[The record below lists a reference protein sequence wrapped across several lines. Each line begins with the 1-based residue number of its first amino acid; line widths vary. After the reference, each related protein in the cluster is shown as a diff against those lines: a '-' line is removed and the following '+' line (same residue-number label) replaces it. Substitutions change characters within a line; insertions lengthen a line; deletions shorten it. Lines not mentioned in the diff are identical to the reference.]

1 MPVLQ
6 KDDYDT
12 WAMEM
17 EHYLEYIDNE
27 VWKVIQN
34 GKTQRASHKDVFMAL
49 VDAKRSGQPSRQD
62 ANHKFLKSLLLAWDS
77 LAMTMRTKKNIDTL
91 SIDDLYNNISVFEHN
106 IQKTS
111 SSSLTSD
118 NVVFLSQA
126 KASSSKHK
134 PSHNSGS
141 YGSYITSSSK
151 ASTTATLGLAD
162 EVIYSFLATN
172 ADDVDLIHED
182 LDQID
187 DLDLEE
193 MDINWQI
200 AMTAI
205 KIKKFYKKTGRRP
218 RVDGKMHVAFDK
230 RKVECFNCHNTGHFA
245 RECKFKGSKEGSRQE
260 AGRGQDFKPVRT
272 EKEALMTIDEG
283 QINWVEQT
291 ADEELNH
298 ALMAFTVNNEVS
310 MCSKLCLD
318 SYNALQAKYD
328 ELQSEFGD
336 QEAALTAHK
345 LAVKKL
351 ESQLRASHKQQSSLT
366 EKLNFQANQ
375 IFEKDEKLKKY
386 RRIGMKAVKDKDAL
400 QKIVDSWFASSKNLW
415 KLIDCGMSSTVKIGL
430 GYGIQSNAEVLGYE
444 EEISRGIFAFRETD
458 AGYYDIP
465 LYSRFKQVEYKGV
478 PHPLSG
484 DYTPREQEDID
495 DSLYEYGKHGP
506 QPKSPSST
514 VSNAS
519 SIVFS
524 ICPSNDS
531 NGELGAVSDASSTHY
546 STCQSND
553 SDGELGTVSDHS
565 VNDDPIHDNIPIP
578 SIEQVTIATQKT
590 QPQVPKPTQT
600 VDPSCAQHVKSP
612 RQPIRTP
619 VTSSSILSNNRQNW
633 NQQME
638 RELGAGYSFERKP
651 CFVCGSLSH
660 LIKDCDYYE
669 KKMAREAAL
678 KSKRVV
684 HADVRQATP
693 AWTNTNRVNKANQ
706 FTPRP
711 VQLSNIRPNLST
723 ASKTIKTGRVNVNT
737 GHGNVSS
744 GSVHVNSGTQFKSGA
759 SRFNTGKQ
767 HVNSGSV
774 HVNSGTQFKSGASRF
789 NTGKQ
794 TVNSGSLQ
802 VNTARVN
809 RPVSNNTSPKLS
821 QVNLTSPKK
830 CFSKQRS
837 PVNRPFSRYTA
848 HKSNKYAV
856 KGKMGTAVKTSA
868 GCVWRKAIPLSKT
881 NSGPTPD
888 SNVNVSR
895 GPQGRPKP

>member
-1 MPVLQ
+1 MMSPGGSIVAGHEDINGFLAVYTPSNHLIRTNSKQ
-6 KDDYDT
+6 VGVIPKVMLNILKEFLLLLGRHPFHNKVHRKQHLTDVSAADAIDGN
-12 WAMEM
+12 
-17 EHYLEYIDNE
+17 YLDIKDNE

-34 GKTQRASHKDVFMAL
+34 GNSKKRVTKGKDGVYRVLPPTTQEEQFADEKERKARTLLLMAVPKEMTWMMPKMIWGSHQDKFCVEKGYDRFQKLLSQLDAL
-49 VDAKRSGQPSRQD
+49 GAGVTDED
-62 ANHKFLKSLLLAWDS
+62 ANHKFL
-77 LAMTMRTKKNIDTL
+77 
-91 SIDDLYNNISVFEHN
+91 
-106 IQKTS
+106 
-111 SSSLTSD
+111 
-118 NVVFLSQA
+118 
-126 KASSSKHK
+126 
-134 PSHNSGS
+134 S
-141 YGSYITSSSK
+141 YHLFT
-151 ASTTATLGLAD
+151 
-162 EVIYSFLATN
+162 TN

-245 RECKFKGSKEGSRQE
+245 RECKFKGSKEGNRQE
-260 AGRGQDFKPVRT
+260 AGKGQNFKPVQI

-310 MCSKLCLD
+310 MCSKFD
-318 SYNALQAKYD
+318 
-328 ELQSEFGD
+328 
-336 QEAALTAHK
+336 
-345 LAVKKL
+345 
-351 ESQLRASHKQQSSLT
+351 
-366 EKLNFQANQ
+366 
-375 IFEKDEKLKKY
+375 
-386 RRIGMKAVKDKDAL
+386 
-400 QKIVDSWFASSKNLW
+400 
-415 KLIDCGMSSTVKIGL
+415 
-430 GYGIQSNAEVLGYE
+430 
-444 EEISRGIFAFRETD
+444 
-458 AGYYDIP
+458 
-465 LYSRFKQVEYKGV
+465 
-478 PHPLSG
+478 
-484 DYTPREQEDID
+484 
-495 DSLYEYGKHGP
+495 
-506 QPKSPSST
+506 
-514 VSNAS
+514 
-519 SIVFS
+519 
-524 ICPSNDS
+524 
-531 NGELGAVSDASSTHY
+531 GELGAVSDASSTHY

-553 SDGELGTVSDHS
+553 SDGELGTVSNQS
-565 VNDDPIHDNIPIP
+565 VNDNPIPIP
-578 SIEQVTIATQKT
+578 SVEQVTIATQKT
-590 QPQVPKPTQT
+590 QPQVPKPKQP
-600 VDPSCAQHVKSP
+600 VDPSCAQHVKTP
-612 RQPIRTP
+612 RQQISTP
-619 VTSSSILSNNRQNW
+619 VTFSPIPSNNRQNW
-633 NQQME
+633 NQRME

-737 GHGNVSS
+737 GHGNVNS

-794 TVNSGSLQ
+794 HVNSGSVHVNSGTQ
-802 VNTARVN
+802 FKSGASRFNTGKQHVNSGSVHVNTARVN
-809 RPVSNNTSPKLS
+809 RPVSNNTSPKPS
-821 QVNLTSPKK
+821 QVNLKSPKK

-837 PVNRPFSRYTA
+837 PVNRPFSRNTA

-868 GCVWRKAIPLSKT
+868 GCVWRKVLVQKRSLEIDEQTAEALQNYGVVSSILEKHASAWMTLWPLGKEAGCSCFVEALGTVPATALSVLTCYRLTRLLMKMMGLSTDFKTKLPDEFEPRGTSQKPFEDGSWVEAICRRYCCAVQASTSMGLEDLIEFYSGEENGSAWCGSVWLSIMVCTVLTLGYKWET
-881 NSGPTPD
+881 
-888 SNVNVSR
+888 
-895 GPQGRPKP
+895 

>member
-1 MPVLQ
+1 MNY
-6 KDDYDT
+6 DYLGNGKGT
-12 WAMEM
+12 
-17 EHYLEYIDNE
+17 YLEYIDYEEEQFDDEYERKACNTA
-27 VWKVIQN
+27 VN
-34 GKTQRASHKDVFMAL
+34 GCSKDHLRRFLAMDDATKSNGSHKTEFWSV
-49 VDAKRSGQPSRQD
+49 
-62 ANHKFLKSLLLAWDS
+62 LLTRDE
-77 LAMTMRTKKNIDTL
+77 N
-91 SIDDLYNNISVFEHN
+91 
-106 IQKTS
+106 
-111 SSSLTSD
+111 
-118 NVVFLSQA
+118 A
-126 KASSSKHK
+126 KAVLNKQFEAFTISSKESLEK
-134 PSHNSGS
+134 GYDRKNG
-141 YGSYITSSSK
+141 YK
-151 ASTTATLGLAD
+151 LAD
-162 EVIYSFLATN
+162 CYVS
-172 ADDVDLIHED
+172 
-182 LDQID
+182 
-187 DLDLEE
+187 
-193 MDINWQI
+193 
-200 AMTAI
+200 I

-245 RECKFKGSKEGSRQE
+245 RECKFKGSKEGNRQE
-260 AGRGQDFKPVRT
+260 AGKGQNFKPVQI

-336 QEAALTAHK
+336 QEAALVAHK

-351 ESQLRASHKQQSSLT
+351 ESQLRASHKQQTSLT

-444 EEISRGIFAFRETD
+444 EEMSRGIFVLRETD

-478 PHPLSG
+478 SHPLSG

-495 DSLYEYGKHGP
+495 DSLYEYGKYGP
-506 QPKSPSST
+506 QPKSPGPI
-514 VSNAS
+514 VSDTS

-531 NGELGAVSDASSTHY
+531 DGDLGAVS
-546 STCQSND
+546 N
-553 SDGELGTVSDHS
+553 HS
-565 VNDDPIHDNIPIP
+565 VNDDPIHDPIPIP

-590 QPQVPKPTQT
+590 QPQVPKPKQT
-600 VDPSCAQHVKSP
+600 GVPSCAQTH

-619 VTSSSILSNNRQNW
+619 VTSSPILSNNRLNW

-638 RELGAGYSFERKP
+638 RELGAGYSFKRKP

-660 LIKDCDYYE
+660 LIKNCDYYE

-678 KSKRVV
+678 KS
-684 HADVRQATP
+684 Q
-693 AWTNTNRVNKANQ
+693 RVNKANQ
-706 FTPRP
+706 FTPRL

-723 ASKTIKTGRVNVNT
+723 ASKNIKTGRVNVNT
-737 GHGNVSS
+737 GHGNV
-744 GSVHVNSGTQFKSGA
+744 
-759 SRFNTGKQ
+759 
-767 HVNSGSV
+767 NSGSV
-774 HVNSGTQFKSGASRF
+774 H
-789 NTGKQ
+789 
-794 TVNSGSLQ
+794 

-809 RPVSNNTSPKLS
+809 RPVSNNTSPELS
-821 QVNLTSPKK
+821 Q
-830 CFSKQRS
+830 
-837 PVNRPFSRYTA
+837 
-848 HKSNKYAV
+848 
-856 KGKMGTAVKTSA
+856 
-868 GCVWRKAIPLSKT
+868 
-881 NSGPTPD
+881 
-888 SNVNVSR
+888 
-895 GPQGRPKP
+895 